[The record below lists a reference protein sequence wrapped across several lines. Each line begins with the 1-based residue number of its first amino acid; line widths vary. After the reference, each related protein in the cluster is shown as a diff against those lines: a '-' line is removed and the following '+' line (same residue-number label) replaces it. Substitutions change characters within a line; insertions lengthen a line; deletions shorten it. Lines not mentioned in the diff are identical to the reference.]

1 MALLLVTAPL
11 PPALVGSDYGW
22 AVWSSDGRK
31 LRSQGSAPPSLLPTS
46 DEVILGIPAT
56 MLSWHMLT
64 LPQGSMS
71 GAVKL
76 RSVLAGLLEDRLLD
90 DPEQLH
96 FALQPE
102 ARAGAPVWVAA
113 CDRQWLRGVVQAL
126 EGAGRRVTR
135 IIPEYAPQPPDAA
148 PMVFAVGEP
157 GTAQLVVCDTEGV
170 TQLPLDASGAAL
182 VGTVPEGTAMLAEPA
197 VAELAEGLLERR
209 MPIVKPAARWWQA
222 SQSPWDLAQFDL
234 ASTGRARAGKK
245 AAAIWRMVW
254 HGPEWRLARWGALVL
269 LVAQLIGLNAWAWK
283 ERNALDAKRA
293 AVNNI
298 LRQTFPSVQ
307 LVVDAPVQMARE
319 VANLQQATGGVAA
332 IDLEPMLSAIATSL
346 PPGRVPTA
354 IDYTAGQLRLR
365 GLGLQPSESS
375 NVAGT
380 LSARGYNARSEGDLL
395 LVQAEAPR

>member
-11 PPALVGSDYGW
+11 PPAPVGGDYGW

-31 LRSQGSAPPSLLPTS
+31 LRSQGSAPPALLPSS
-46 DEVILGIPAT
+46 DEVILGVPAA
-56 MLSWHMLT
+56 MLSWHAVT
-64 LPQGSMS
+64 LPQGSLS

-96 FALQPE
+96 FALEPT
-102 ARAGAPVWVAA
+102 ARVGIPVWVAA
-113 CDRQWLRGVVQAL
+113 CSRPWLRSVVQAL

-135 IIPEYAPQPPDAA
+135 IIPEFVPQPAGAA
-148 PMVFAVGEP
+148 PMLFAIGEP
-157 GTAQLVVCDTEGV
+157 GTAQLVVCDSEGV
-170 TQLPLDASGAAL
+170 TLLPLDAAGAAL
-182 VGTVPEGTAMLAEPA
+182 VGPVPEGAAVLAEPA
-197 VAELAEGLLERR
+197 VAELAESLLGRR
-209 MPIVKPAARWWQA
+209 VPIVKPAARWWQA
-222 SQSPWDLAQFDL
+222 SQAPWDLAQFDL

-245 AAAIWRMVW
+245 LAAIWRTLW
-254 HGPEWRLARWGALVL
+254 HGPEWRFARWGALAL

-283 ERNALDAKRA
+283 ERSALDNKRA

-319 VANLQQATGGVAA
+319 VATLQQATGGVSA
-332 IDLEPMLSAIATSL
+332 IDLEPMLSAVATSL

-365 GLGLQPSESS
+365 GLGLQPSEASRI
-375 NVAGT
+375 AAT
-380 LSARGYNARSEGDLL
+380 LSARGYGARSEGDLL
-395 LVQAEAPR
+395 LVQAEAQR